1 MTEPLRVPVEFS
13 RPVAADGVG
22 PQPQVRRISAEPEER
37 RQLAERFGLSAL
49 DSLSADLEL
58 SRHAGDI
65 IGLSGRLEADVVQS
79 CVVTLVPVPAHIET
93 EFEVS
98 YSTTAAEAM
107 EVDLDPM
114 AEEGPEP
121 LIDGE
126 IDLGEAVAQQL
137 AVALDPYP
145 RAPGAAWPQADT
157 GDADIAAE
165 PVRRPFAALDA
176 LKKRGKRP

>member
-13 RPVAADGVG
+13 RPVPADAVG
-22 PQPQVRRISAEPEER
+22 SQPQVRRISAEPEER
-37 RQLAERFGLSAL
+37 RQLADRFGLLAL

-58 SRHAGDI
+58 NRHAGDI
-65 IGLSGRLEADVVQS
+65 IRLSGRLRADVVQS
-79 CVVTLVPVPAHIET
+79 CVVTLLPVPAHIEMD
-93 EFEVS
+93 FEVS
-98 YSTTAAEAM
+98 YSQTAGEAM
-107 EVDLDPM
+107 EVDLDPL

-145 RAPGAAWPQADT
+145 RAPGAAWPQTDN
-157 GDADIAAE
+157 GMADIGAG
-165 PVRRPFAALDA
+165 PVRRPFAGLEA

>member
-1 MTEPLRVPVEFS
+1 
-13 RPVAADGVG
+13 
-22 PQPQVRRISAEPEER
+22 
-37 RQLAERFGLSAL
+37 
-49 DSLSADLEL
+49 
-58 SRHAGDI
+58 
-65 IGLSGRLEADVVQS
+65 
-79 CVVTLVPVPAHIET
+79 
-93 EFEVS
+93 
-98 YSTTAAEAM
+98 
-107 EVDLDPM
+107 
-114 AEEGPEP
+114 

>member
-1 MTEPLRVPVEFS
+1 MTESLRVPVEFS
-13 RPVAADGVG
+13 RPVAADAIG
-22 PQPQVRRISAEPEER
+22 PQPQVRRISAAPEER
-37 RQLAERFGLSAL
+37 RQLAERFGLLGL
-49 DSLSADLEL
+49 DNLSADLEL

-65 IGLSGRLEADVVQS
+65 VRLSGRLEADVVQS

-93 EFEVS
+93 DFEVS
-98 YSTTAAEAM
+98 YSQTAADAIEI
-107 EVDLDPM
+107 DLDPL

-121 LIDGE
+121 LIGGE

-145 RAPGAAWPQADT
+145 RAPGAAWPQADS
-157 GDADIAAE
+157 GDGDVGAGS
-165 PVRRPFAALDA
+165 VRRPFAALEA